1 MSWIYNNMF
10 IANNKILYYGF
21 WILMLLI
28 IAFALSNLFNAKIS
42 LIEINK
48 TEEN

>member
-28 IAFALSNLFNAKIS
+28 IAFAFIMVYR
-42 LIEINK
+42 EINK